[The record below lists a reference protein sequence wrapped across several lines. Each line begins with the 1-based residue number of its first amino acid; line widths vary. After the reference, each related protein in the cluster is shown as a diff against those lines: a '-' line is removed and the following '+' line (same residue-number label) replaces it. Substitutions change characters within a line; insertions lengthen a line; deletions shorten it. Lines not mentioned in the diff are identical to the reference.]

1 MNGNPTFFVA
11 RGPVPCESPAIPTR
25 EGQALALQ
33 SPSAVFFA
41 QLDKKAKNH
50 ILI

>member
-33 SPSAVFFA
+33 SPSAVFLPNLTKTLKITF
-41 QLDKKAKNH
+41 
-50 ILI
+50 